1 MQRFAGKA
9 VLVTG
14 AASGIGLAT
23 TKRLAGEG
31 ARVLACDANADLL
44 RKEAQALAGQG
55 LEVVPRVFDVRD
67 SAACGEAVAEVVA
80 RFGKLDVLCN
90 IAGVLMFKHFTEL
103 TDEEWTKV
111 FAINVNGVFAMCRA
125 AIPHLLETRGNI
137 VNIASVAGMV
147 GVPYNAPYSASKG
160 AVLML
165 SKALAVEYASRG
177 VRVNTVCPGSVLTP
191 MTSGVTPP
199 AHTEL
204 PLFARLSPLIDHAQ
218 PEEIA
223 GAVAYLASDE
233 ARFVTGSGLVIDGG
247 QTAI

>member
-1 MQRFAGKA
+1 MQRFTGKA

-23 TKRLAGEG
+23 TRRLAGEG
-31 ARVLACDANADLL
+31 ARILACDANADLL
-44 RKEAQALAGQG
+44 RKEVQALAGQG

-137 VNIASVAGMV
+137 VNFASVAGMV
-147 GVPYNAPYSASKG
+147 GVPYGTPYSASKG

-165 SKALAVEYASRG
+165 SKALAVEYAARG
-177 VRVNTVCPGSVLTP
+177 VRVNAVCPGSVLTP

-199 AHTEL
+199 ANAEL
-204 PLFARLSPLIDHAQ
+204 PVFARLSPLIDHAR

-233 ARFVTGSGLVIDGG
+233 ARFVTGSSLVIDGG